1 MTETE
6 KMNLFLELSLNELKH
21 DLNIDMFKGKI
32 INKFTEMEDKDKKN
46 QFYSIIENYSFN
58 NNKLK
63 GELLNEILE
72 IQIHPLNKNNKLK
85 LKRN

>member
-6 KMNLFLELSLNELKH
+6 KMNLFLELSLNELKY

-32 INKFTEMEDKDKKN
+32 INKFMEMEDKDKKN
-46 QFYSIIENYSFN
+46 QFYSIIEKYSFN

-72 IQIHPLNKNNKLK
+72 IQIPPLNKNNKLK

>member
-32 INKFTEMEDKDKKN
+32 INKFMEMEDKDKKN
-46 QFYSIIENYSFN
+46 QFYSIIEKYSFN
-58 NNKLK
+58 NNKIK
-63 GELLNEILE
+63 KELLNEILE
-72 IQIHPLNKNNKLK
+72 IQIPPLNNKLK

>member
-72 IQIHPLNKNNKLK
+72 IQIPPLNKNNKLK